1 MTPLVALG
9 FGYFLH
15 FFLNLFDLRNS
26 LKNLSFFIFAA
37 AALAPNLDIA
47 YSYRPHTLITHDE
60 ATALDQLK
68 KAAKCDDYVLS
79 WWDYGYAVRY
89 FADVKTLNDPG
100 RQGGENNY
108 FVSLALR
115 KDETIS
121 AKLARV
127 VSEYNDISFEKK
139 SRVLEEILKDHNT
152 SDLNLFL
159 SQLESANFTLP
170 AAKKEVFYYLV
181 PDMIDI
187 APNIFR
193 YSYIDVMSGE
203 RPKEEFFYYISPI
216 NSVSEAGIDL
226 GNGYILPLK
235 EPKFITQ
242 NGEKVAVKSFY
253 KIKGS
258 GKELQIDE
266 KTIDDKAKI
275 SVLFLE
281 DYARVVLVDEN
292 ALNSALVQLFI
303 FGFWAKFQRL
313 KV

>member
-1 MTPLVALG
+1 
-9 FGYFLH
+9 
-15 FFLNLFDLRNS
+15 
-26 LKNLSFFIFAA
+26 
-37 AALAPNLDIA
+37 
-47 YSYRPHTLITHDE
+47 
-60 ATALDQLK
+60 
-68 KAAKCDDYVLS
+68 
-79 WWDYGYAVRY
+79 
-89 FADVKTLNDPG
+89 
-100 RQGGENNY
+100 
-108 FVSLALR
+108 
-115 KDETIS
+115 
-121 AKLARV
+121 
-127 VSEYNDISFEKK
+127 
-139 SRVLEEILKDHNT
+139 VLEEILKDHNT

-266 KTIDDKAKI
+266 KTIDEKAKI

-303 FGFWAKFQRL
+303 FERADERYFEPFVISSGVKIYRL